1 MIVFIARF
9 TAEPA
14 TLALEASRTLF
25 KNLENF
31 GAEMLN
37 K

>member
-14 TLALEASRTLF
+14 TLEASRTLF